1 MMLQR
6 LFPHPLLSLFLL
18 LVWLLL
24 NNTVASGHVVLGAVL
39 GILTPLLTSAF
50 WQETVCVRRPLV
62 LLKFITVVLW
72 DILVANLQVAALM
85 LGSTRKLQPAFMRM
99 ELNIRVPLGISILA
113 NTICLTPGTVSCEV
127 SADRRYLLIHG
138 LHVKDVDAA
147 IQAIKQ
153 RYEQP
158 LMEVLHAC

>member
-1 MMLQR
+1 MLQR
-6 LFPHPLLSLFLL
+6 LFPHPLLSFVLL

-24 NNTVASGHVVLGAVL
+24 NNTVAMGHVVLGAVL
-39 GILTPLLTSAF
+39 GLLIPLLTSAF
-50 WQETVCVRRPLV
+50 AQEKVCVRRPLV
-62 LLKFITVVLW
+62 LLKFIAVVLW

-85 LGSTRKLQPAFMRM
+85 LGSARKLQPALLRV
-99 ELNIRVPLGISILA
+99 ELDIRSPLGISILA

-127 SADRRYLLIHG
+127 SADQRYLLVHG
-138 LHVKDVDAA
+138 LHVEDVEAS
-147 IQAIKQ
+147 IRAIKQ